1 MMWMSMGRRLVGCV
15 ATAAALAWLV
25 SCKPKDVD
33 YGDPVGISLDA
44 KGTVP
49 GLDIAVAVSRGRDVT
64 PAVSS
69 LAGGMYAAASGCPAF
84 LAALGS
90 GKLVRLKLTAEA
102 NVLHAPS
109 PAPTE
114 EAGSCMVH
122 ALEGKAITMDRPDKL
137 DVLVEVTAKR
147 DAGRR

>member
-1 MMWMSMGRRLVGCV
+1 MAMATKRRLVVWV
-15 ATAAALAWLV
+15 AGAAALAWLV

-44 KGTVP
+44 KGAVP
-49 GLDIAVAVSRGRDVT
+49 GLDIAVAVTKGRDVT
-64 PAVSS
+64 PTVSS
-69 LAGGMYAAASGCPAF
+69 LAGGMYAAAAGCPAF
-84 LAALGS
+84 LAAVGG
-90 GKLVRLKLTAEA
+90 GKLVRLKLSAEA

-122 ALEGKAITMDRPDKL
+122 ALDGKAITMDRPDKL

-147 DAGRR
+147 DSGRR